1 MPNDFDNLYNE
12 FVGPQQQTKPAVA
25 NPDFDNLY
33 NEFVDKGQAATQAEA
48 PTKWWQGLAND
59 PTWAGLAKRVGI
71 SGIRGM
77 ADISDTALHGVQNV
91 ISTIANK
98 TLPEN
103 LSTSIRQGF
112 EESQAQDKALRNLYN
127 KEFPSSDSIIPN
139 TTDVGR
145 MAGQAI
151 ATAPVMPIKAIQVGR
166 ALVGA
171 LPTISATGAKIA
183 APLINRLAGA
193 SVAGG
198 IGGATLGATTAS
210 TSDDD
215 TLSNVGKSTLS
226 GMIAGPALGALGSTA
241 KAVGGKLFGNIGYS
255 TAELAKRA
263 EELGINL
270 KATQVSSSPLLKKY
284 DQVSGM
290 LPFSGAQGTSDTQIQ
305 QFTRAVSRTFG
316 QDTSEITPQVIADA
330 RKQIGG
336 NMENIYKGA
345 TVKVDKPFA
354 QDLQQVIDDA
364 QSTHADSELKPV
376 MNQVKNVIS
385 KIDQNGEISGD
396 AYHGLTKYNAV
407 LSKAQQSANPNIAN
421 SANQVRN
428 ALEDVLFRNLPAD
441 QQQALSQ
448 ARSQYKAAMTVKPL
462 VDQSAEGYVSPLK
475 LMQKVI
481 NSPGGKLR
489 SGELGE
495 LADIGRKFFPT
506 PSDSGTPLG
515 TMLLQ
520 AIHDPKSAIGAAG
533 GALYSGAAFTDVGLG
548 GMGLAA
554 NRLIR
559 SAVNSKMTRNAII
572 RGGMGETYGNIN
584 KLTDTIAPYSA
595 QLLNKP
601 NDKQQKLPIAL
612 SQ

>member
-1 MPNDFDNLYNE
+1 
-12 FVGPQQQTKPAVA
+12 
-25 NPDFDNLY
+25 
-33 NEFVDKGQAATQAEA
+33 
-48 PTKWWQGLAND
+48 
-59 PTWAGLAKRVGI
+59 
-71 SGIRGM
+71 
-77 ADISDTALHGVQNV
+77 
-91 ISTIANK
+91 
-98 TLPEN
+98 
-103 LSTSIRQGF
+103 
-112 EESQAQDKALRNLYN
+112 
-127 KEFPSSDSIIPN
+127 
-139 TTDVGR
+139 
-145 MAGQAI
+145 
-151 ATAPVMPIKAIQVGR
+151 MPIKAIQAGR

-171 LPTISATGAKIA
+171 LPTISATGAKMA
-183 APLINRLAGA
+183 APIINRLAGA

-226 GMIAGPALGALGSTA
+226 GMIAGPVLGVLGSTV
-241 KAVGGKLFGNIGYS
+241 KAVGGKVFGNIGYS

-284 DQVSGM
+284 DQISGM
-290 LPFSGAQGTSDTQIQ
+290 LPFSGAQGISDEQTQ
-305 QFTRAVSRTFG
+305 QFSRAVSRTMG
-316 QDTSEITPQVIADA
+316 LDTSELTPKVVADQ
-330 RKQIGG
+330 RGVVGKNI
-336 NMENIYKGA
+336 ENIYKNA
-345 TVKVDKPFA
+345 SNIKVDQSFA
-354 QDLQQVIDDA
+354 QDLSQVANDA
-364 QSTHADSELKPV
+364 QITHTDSELKPV
-376 MNQVKNVIS
+376 MNQIKNVIS

-407 LSKAQQSANPNIAN
+407 LSKAQQSSNPNIAN
-421 SANQVRN
+421 SANQVRSS
-428 ALEDVLFRNLPAD
+428 LEDLLMRNLPQD
-441 QQQALSQ
+441 QLNNLMQVK
-448 ARSQYKAAMTVKPL
+448 SQYKSIMTVKDL

-506 PSDSGTPLG
+506 PSDRGTPLG

-520 AIHDPKSAIGAAG
+520 AIHDPKAAIGAAG
-533 GALYSGAAFTDVGLG
+533 GGLLYGAGLTDIAAG
-548 GMGLAA
+548 GAGLAA

-559 SAVNSKMTRNAII
+559 SAVNSKAARNAII

-584 KLTDTIAPYSA
+584 KLTDAIAPYSA

-601 NDKQQKLPIAL
+601 NDKQQKLPVAL
-612 SQ
+612 NQ

>member
-12 FVGPQQQTKPAVA
+12 FVPPTTGDGKSVSVPQSTPSAKSAS

-33 NEFVDKGQAATQAEA
+33 NEFVPKSTQTQTSEA
-48 PTKWWQGLAND
+48 PKEWWQGLAND

-71 SGIRGM
+71 GVVRGGKDVLDT
-77 ADISDTALHGVQNV
+77 AAHGLANVFGQDISAPD
-91 ISTIANK
+91 IAAR
-98 TLPEN
+98 E
-103 LSTSIRQGF
+103 
-112 EESQAQDKALRNLYN
+112 AYN
-127 KEFPSSDSIIPN
+127 KEYPSSDSIIPN
-139 TTDVGR
+139 STDIGRTFGQVG
-145 MAGQAI
+145 
-151 ATAPVMPIKAIQVGR
+151 ATALAARAVGLPSFVNPIRSIT
-166 ALVGA
+166 GA
-171 LPTISATGAKIA
+171 LPTITATGGKVA
-183 APLINRLAGA
+183 APLINRLAA
-193 SVAGG
+193 NSL
-198 IGGATLGATTAS
+198 IGGAGGAVLGTTTAS
-210 TSDDD
+210 TTDDSIA
-215 TLSNVGKSTLS
+215 SNVGKSTLS
-226 GMIAGPALGALGSTA
+226 GMIAGPFMTALGTIGQ
-241 KAVGGKLFGNIGYS
+241 KIGGKVVGNIGYS

-305 QFTRAVSRTFG
+305 QFTRAVSRTMG
-316 QDTSEITPQVIADA
+316 LDTSELTPQVVEDQ
-330 RKQIGG
+330 RQLVGKSIG
-336 NMENIYKGA
+336 NIYKNS
-345 TVKVDKPFA
+345 TVKVDQPFA
-354 QDLQQVIDDA
+354 QDLTRVANDA
-364 QSTHADSELKPV
+364 QVTHTDNELKPV
-376 MNQVKNVIS
+376 YNQIKNVVS
-385 KIDQNGEISGD
+385 KINQNGEISGE
-396 AYHGLTKYNAV
+396 AFHGLSKYNV
-407 LSKAQQSANPNIAN
+407 TLSKAQQSSNPNIAN
-421 SANQVRN
+421 SANQIYN
-428 ALEDVLFRNLPAD
+428 ALDDLLERNLPPD
-441 QQQALSQ
+441 QLASLRQAK
-448 ARSQYKAAMTVKPL
+448 SQYKSIKTVEPL

-520 AIHDPKSAIGAAG
+520 AIHDPKAAIGAAG

-584 KLTDTIAPYSA
+584 KLTDAIAPYSA

-601 NDKQQKLPIAL
+601 NDKQQKLPVAL